1 MSSLSELYQE
11 TILHH
16 YKSPRNFGTL
26 EGANHSA
33 HGHNPLCGDKVSVFL
48 DVEDGIIRNITFE
61 GAGCAI
67 STASASIMTD
77 SLKGLAI
84 EDAMKLFGQ
93 FQEMVLGPEDEIDV
107 EGLGKLEVFQG
118 IRKYPVRVKCATLAW
133 RTLEAALQKGG
144 EEVTTE

>member
-1 MSSLSELYQE
+1 MSSLKELYQD

-16 YKSPRNFGTL
+16 YKSPRNFGIL
-26 EGANHSA
+26 DSANHSA

-48 DVEDGIIRNITFE
+48 DVEEGRIRNITFQ

-77 SLKGLAI
+77 SLKGLTVKNAMNLFNRFQKMVVGPDDDI
-84 EDAMKLFGQ
+84 ELD
-93 FQEMVLGPEDEIDV
+93 
-107 EGLGKLEVFQG
+107 GLGKLEVFQG
-118 IRKYPVRVKCATLAW
+118 IRNYPVRVKCATLAW
-133 RTLEAALQKGG
+133 RTLEAALQKGR